1 MKLDM
6 VAHMWNPMIQPIL
19 LYVTQSLPITKTNIS
34 KLDKSQIKLLKYV
47 IGLHKYIETHPS

>member
-19 LYVTQSLPITKTNIS
+19 LYVTQSLPITKTNI
-34 KLDKSQIKLLKYV
+34 DKSQTKLLKYV